1 MNFLFVSLTTT
12 SVPQITKDGAA
23 AATCPDS
30 LVTPVGCS
38 VASDGYDIEKKKLLL
53 KIASVTMTIRM
64 CEQGIHSD
72 CLVQKEGSM
81 EKSHQNLSD
90 EYNP

>member
-1 MNFLFVSLTTT
+1 MSSAFSSTNSLRNLVNFLFVSLTTT

-38 VASDGYDIEKKKLLL
+38 VASDGYDIEKKIVVENSISYLDNKD
-53 KIASVTMTIRM
+53 V
-64 CEQGIHSD
+64 
-72 CLVQKEGSM
+72 
-81 EKSHQNLSD
+81 
-90 EYNP
+90 